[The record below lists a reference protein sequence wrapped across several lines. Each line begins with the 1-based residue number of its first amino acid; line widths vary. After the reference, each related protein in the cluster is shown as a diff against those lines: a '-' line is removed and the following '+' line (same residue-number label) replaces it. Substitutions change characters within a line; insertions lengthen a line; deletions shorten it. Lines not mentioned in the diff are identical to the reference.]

1 MVFVSLTAFV
11 LMASAQLPTT
21 WTNPYYFYS
30 NINTPPIVAPQKI
43 SADETEIN
51 SKTFTNYDDHSIQ
64 NTLSS
69 HVVLLTACLRDLK
82 SKLYIFSGKEIKFKV
97 LIFSYKIRF
106 GWNAHYRRICKE
118 GIEK

>member
-51 SKTFTNYDDHSIQ
+51 SKTFTNYDDHSIK